1 MSEKQYYQTQHFAG
15 ITDPTTVGNPAMPE
29 FKIEGV
35 TPTGKP
41 VGGIIS
47 AENKKSAKQKAEE
60 IAREKKFKISAV
72 LERTTF
78 LYRVQKGTEK
88 PIDGEQKAFSKEE
101 VKQAL
106 EKIGFRV
113 IYVRK
118 KLFAGGPKK
127 APDVD
132 VITFVRVSADLMR
145 QKLPFNEV
153 LQLLVNDITNPAMRE
168 AVKEINAELK
178 QGKDSEK
185 VFLKQAPV
193 LGKFTANMLGLA
205 SKSGNMAE
213 IYDSTAKFLERNAQ
227 FKRNLKSALIMPMV
241 TLFVL
246 FLAVLFYV
254 AYIFPATA
262 EMFEKFK
269 IDLPPMTKA
278 TLQFSRWLSANF
290 VMLMIAI
297 IVPAVLLARFFA
309 TEKGKFLVDKNLIK
323 VPIIGSLMH
332 KTAIE
337 IFCRVFYALY
347 SGSGEN
353 IDVIKMAAE
362 ACGNKYME
370 HQIKTIA
377 IPLMLERGKGL
388 VEAFEAT
395 GVFTKTALSRF
406 ASGAE
411 TGTVKHTALQLA
423 EYYEKE
429 TTYRLA
435 AAIEAI
441 QVAVSMIIMVV
452 LMALTIVSS
461 ETATVRPKA
470 PGTFMHYIMS
480 LFGS

>member
-1 MSEKQYYQTQHFAG
+1 
-15 ITDPTTVGNPAMPE
+15 MPE
-29 FKIEGV
+29 YKVEGV
-35 TPTGKP
+35 TLSGKA
-41 VGGIIS
+41 VAGSIT
-47 AENKKSAKQKAEE
+47 ADNKKSAKQRAEE
-60 IAREKKFKISAV
+60 MAREKKFKV
-72 LERTTF
+72 TGLHERVNF

-88 PIDGEQKAFSKEE
+88 PVDGEQKAYTKDE
-101 VKQAL
+101 VRQAL
-106 EKIGFRV
+106 EKMGFKV
-113 IYVRK
+113 VYVRK
-118 KLFAGGPKK
+118 KLFGNKQRA
-127 APDVD
+127 APAVD

-153 LQLLVNDITNPAMRE
+153 LQLLVNDIANPTLRD
-168 AVKEINAELK
+168 AVKEINGELK

-185 VFLKQAPV
+185 VFQKQSIV
-193 LGKFTANMLGLA
+193 FGKFTANMLGLA

-213 IYDSTAKFLERNAQ
+213 IYDSTAKFLERNAE
-227 FKRNLKSALIMPMV
+227 FKRNLKSALIMPIV

-246 FLAVLFYV
+246 MLACLFYIG
-254 AYIFPATA
+254 YIFPATA
-262 EMFEKFK
+262 EAFEKMK
-269 IDLPPMTKA
+269 IELPPMTKA
-278 TLQFSRWLSANF
+278 SLAFSRWITGN
-290 VMLMIAI
+290 
-297 IVPAVLLARFFA
+297 IVLIMAAFLIPAFLVARFLS
-309 TEKGKFLVDKNLIK
+309 TERGKFLTDKYMINIPVIGNL
-323 VPIIGSLMH
+323 LH

-353 IDVIKMAAE
+353 IDVIRMSAE
-362 ACGNKYME
+362 ACGNKFME

-377 IPLMLERGKGL
+377 IPLMIEKGKGL

-411 TGTVKHTALQLA
+411 TGTVKNTALQLA

-429 TTYRLA
+429 TTYRLKN
-435 AAIEAI
+435 AIEVI

-470 PGTFMHYIMS
+470 PGTFIHYFTS
-480 LFGS
+480 LFGL